1 VLSTRCARLTNSVS
15 FSSPDLFSAIFAY
28 THGNIE
34 RKILA
39 NAVLFV
45 NADHSNRGLYLV
57 EMSPGPS
64 RRISHHQLCYCQRAV
79 FLVQT
84 ATQLKQ
90 E

>member
-57 EMSPGPS
+57 EMSPPHRAAS
-64 RRISHHQLCYCQRAV
+64 RITNCAIAN
-79 FLVQT
+79 VQYFWFK
-84 ATQLKQ
+84 LPHN
-90 E
+90 